1 MRKKRSIL
9 IIALLFAIISN
20 SFTTNRTDSVYLF
33 AYATTKNHNYN
44 GLHFAWSTDA
54 KTWSPIG
61 PEHSYIKSD
70 YDTWGAQKKMFT
82 PFLIQDNNKLW
93 HLLWSLNNDD
103 DVFAHAAVDDL
114 ILWRRQSYPK
124 ATEGKNCLMPEV
136 SYDKSTNSYKIVW
149 FSTTGGDTTYYSNST
164 KDFKNYSPTKQVDK
178 SEYKNLRRSFDIS
191 GNMEIGTL
199 HKVSKKEVDKL
210 IAENIKVVEREKLW
224 AETTSEDNVRF
235 KNLKP
240 LNISITAN
248 GNNSMQI
255 SEQLI
260 GIFFEDINYAAD
272 GGIYAELIE
281 NRGFEYDESDKK
293 GRDKS
298 WNSFKAWSTKG
309 DINHKIEASD
319 PLHENNPHYVI
330 LKTDQTNGSLL
341 NSGFNGIPVKKG
353 DNYNFSLFA
362 NLKSTK
368 KIKLEVR
375 LVNNSGDILSKTTV
389 KNIKSGWKQYKATLK
404 SNQTEDNAQLEI
416 VIPKS
421 TEVALDMISLFP
433 EKTFK
438 RRKNGLRADL
448 AKLLEDVNPKFIR
461 FPGGCLA
468 HGDGIGNIYH
478 WKNTIGPLEARKP
491 QRNIWGYNQSA
502 GLGYFEY
509 FQFCEDVGAQPIPI
523 VAAGVPCQNSSCGGA
538 GQQGGI
544 PMDEMDAYVQDVL
557 DLVEWANGS
566 TDTYWGKQRALA
578 GHPEPFNLKYI
589 GVGNEDLITDI
600 FEERFMMI
608 YNALKEKHPEIIVIG
623 TVGPWF
629 EGTDYREGW
638 ALAKRENIPMVDE
651 HYYRPPGWFI
661 YNQDYY
667 DSYDRTKSKVYLG
680 EYAAHLPNRHNNIE
694 TALAEALYLTAV
706 ERNGD
711 IVEMTSYAPLLAKE
725 GFTQWN
731 PDLIYF
737 NNTEVKPTPGYE
749 VQKMYGNNVGDNY
762 IFSKTNFNKEYD
774 ASVTNRFGSSVVRD
788 TKNNVVYIKLVNM
801 LPVETT
807 VNYDLKNINLSSNE
821 ATLLQLTGEPSD
833 RKVEPIESKI
843 NIAKKFEI
851 TIPKYSF
858 TIIKINTK

>member
-1 MRKKRSIL
+1 MKNKKSIL
-9 IIALLFAIISN
+9 IIALLFAFISN
-20 SFTTNRTDSVYLF
+20 SFSTSKTDSVYLF
-33 AYATTKNHNYN
+33 AYATTKNHSYN
-44 GLHFAWSTDA
+44 GLHYAWSDDA
-54 KTWSPIG
+54 KIWNTIG

-70 YDTWGAQKKMFT
+70 YGTWGAQKKMFT
-82 PFLIQDNNKLW
+82 PFLIQDNNKIW
-93 HLLWSLNNDD
+93 HLIWSLNFED

-114 ILWRRQSYPK
+114 ILWGRQSYPEAK
-124 ATEGKNCLMPEV
+124 KGKNCLAPEV
-136 SYDKSTNSYKIVW
+136 SFDKTKNNYKIVW
-149 FSTTGGDTTYYSNST
+149 FSTTNGDTTYYSNST
-164 KDFKNYSPTKQVDK
+164 KDFKKYSSTIQVDK
-178 SEYKNLRRSFDIS
+178 SEYKNLRKTIEIS
-191 GNMEIGTL
+191 GKPQTGTL
-199 HKVSKKEVDKL
+199 HRVSKKEVDKL
-210 IAENIKVVEREKLW
+210 IAENIKVVKREKLW
-224 AETTSEDNVRF
+224 AETTKEDSERF
-235 KNLKP
+235 KDLKP
-240 LNISITAN
+240 LNISISTN
-248 GNNSMQI
+248 GNNTMQI

-293 GRDKS
+293 GRDKN

-309 DINHKIEASD
+309 DVKHSVETEN
-319 PLHENNPHYVI
+319 PLHENNPHYVL
-330 LKTDQTNGSLL
+330 LKTDTNSGSLL
-341 NSGFNGIPVKKG
+341 NNGFNGIPIKKG
-353 DNYNFSLFA
+353 DNYIFSIFA
-362 NLKSTK
+362 NLKSNK
-368 KIKLEVR
+368 KISLEVR
-375 LVNNSGDILSKTTV
+375 LINDKGEVLSKATI
-389 KNIKSGWKQYKATLK
+389 KNIKSGWKKYESTLK

-421 TEVALDMISLFP
+421 SEVALDMISLFP

-438 RRKNGLRADL
+438 GRKNGLRADL
-448 AKLLEDVNPKFIR
+448 AQLLDDVKPQFIR

-468 HGDGIGNIYH
+468 HGDGLSNIYH
-478 WKNTIGPLEARKP
+478 WKNTIGPLESRKP
-491 QRNIWGYNQSA
+491 QRNIWGYNQSV

-509 FQFCEDVGAQPIPI
+509 FQFCEDVGATPIPI

-544 PMDEMDAYVQDVL
+544 PMSEMDAYVQDVL

-608 YNALKEKHPEIIVIG
+608 YKALKDKHPEIVVIG

-667 DSYDRTKSKVYLG
+667 DSYDRTKAKVYLG

-694 TALAEALYLTAV
+694 TALAEALYLTAI

-749 VQKMYGNNVGDNY
+749 VQKMYGNNVGDSY
-762 IFSKTNFNKEYD
+762 LFSNINFNKEYNN
-774 ASVTNRFGSSVVRD
+774 AVTSRFGNSVVKD
-788 TKNNVVYIKLVNM
+788 TKNNVVYIKLVNL
-801 LPVETT
+801 LPVGAT
-807 VNYDLKNINLSSNE
+807 VSYDLKNIDINSNE
-821 ATLLQLTGEPSD
+821 ATLLQLTGEPHE
-833 RKVEPIESKI
+833 RNVKPTESKI
-843 NIAKKFEI
+843 NINNEFKI
-851 TIPKYSF
+851 SIPKYSF
-858 TIIKINTK
+858 SIIKIETK